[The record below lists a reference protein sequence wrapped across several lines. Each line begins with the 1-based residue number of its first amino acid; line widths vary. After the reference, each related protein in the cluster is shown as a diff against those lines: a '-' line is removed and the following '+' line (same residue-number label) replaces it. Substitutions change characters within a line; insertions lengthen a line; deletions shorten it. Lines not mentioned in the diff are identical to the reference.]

1 MERTQGTGSVD
12 EIGGSMMSQEQATI
26 RRMDQEDLAIAIAWA
41 GQEGWN
47 PGIHDGAC
55 FYACDP
61 EGFWIAEVDGEP
73 VALLSSVRYAARL
86 GFLGFYLVRPDCRG
100 MGVGRVVW
108 RQGMD
113 SLEGCTVGLNTAA
126 SCEAKYQKMGFQTAH
141 HVIRYRGGAGG
152 VLQADPYLLPLT
164 DIPFDRVVAFD
175 TTFFFS
181 SREAFLASWITRPG
195 VIALGILQDGH
206 LAGYGVLR
214 QAWDGFRIGPLFALN
229 PSHAHRLYTALKAY
243 GGEGPVYMDIPDANP
258 NAMELA
264 ESFGMEPVK
273 KTVRMYSGDPPS
285 LPLSGIYGLTS
296 LELG

>member
-1 MERTQGTGSVD
+1 MT
-12 EIGGSMMSQEQATI
+12 QEQTTI
-26 RRMDQEDLAIAIAWA
+26 RRMEQEDLDLAIAWA

-47 PGIHDGAC
+47 PGIHDAAC

-61 EGFWIAEVDGEP
+61 EGFWITEVDGEP
-73 VALLSSVRYAARL
+73 VAVLSAVRYGDGTGV

-113 SLEGCTVGLNTAA
+113 ALAGRTVGLNTAV
-126 SCEAKYQKMGFQTAH
+126 SCEAKYEKTGFRTAH
-141 HVIRYRGGAGG
+141 RVIRYCGGAGG

-175 TTFFFS
+175 TPFFYGK
-181 SREAFLASWITRPG
+181 REAFLASWITRPG

-229 PSHAHRLYTALKAY
+229 PAHAHRLYNALKAY
-243 GGEGPVYMDIPDANP
+243 GGEGPVYMDVPDTNP
-258 NAMELA
+258 NALA
-264 ESFGMEPVK
+264 LADAFGLEPVK
-273 KTVRMYSGDPPS
+273 TTVRMYKGAAPS

>member
-1 MERTQGTGSVD
+1 MT
-12 EIGGSMMSQEQATI
+12 QEQTTI
-26 RRMDQEDLAIAIAWA
+26 RRMDKEDLAIAISWA

-61 EGFWIAEVDGEP
+61 EGFWLAEVDGEP
-73 VALLSSVRYAARL
+73 VAILSSVRYAPNI
-86 GFLGFYLVRPDCRG
+86 GFMGFYVVRPDCRG

-108 RQGMD
+108 KQGMD
-113 SLEGCTVGLNTAA
+113 ALAGCTIGLNTTT
-126 SCEAKYQKMGFQTAH
+126 SCESMYKKMGFNTAH
-141 HVIRYRGGAGG
+141 RVIRYRGGAGG

-164 DIPFDRVVAFD
+164 DIPFDRAVAFD
-175 TTFFFS
+175 ATFFYAK
-181 SREAFLASWITRPG
+181 REAFLASWITRPG

-229 PSHAHRLYTALKAY
+229 PAHAHRLYTALKAY
-243 GGEGPVYMDIPDANP
+243 GGEGPVYMDIPDTNT
-258 NAMELA
+258 NAINLA
-264 ESFGMEPVK
+264 EEFGMEPVQE
-273 KTVRMYSGDPPS
+273 TVRMFHGHPPL
-285 LPLSGIYGLTS
+285 LPLSGIYGMTS